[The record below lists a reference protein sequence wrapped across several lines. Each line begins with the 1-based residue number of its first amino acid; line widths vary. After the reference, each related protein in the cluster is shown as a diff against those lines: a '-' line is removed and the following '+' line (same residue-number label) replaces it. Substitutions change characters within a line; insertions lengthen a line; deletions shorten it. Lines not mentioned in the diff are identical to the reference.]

1 MPAANP
7 PRPLAEHDD
16 RSVFDCGRDS
26 VNGWFRRHAW
36 INQASGVTRVSV
48 ITGSATGRI
57 IGYVTLS
64 ASQIERTFLP
74 KSQQRNRPDPVPTF
88 LLGQLAVDKNYQGQ
102 GYAADLVSYA
112 LNAALHVSDVIGCM
126 GVITHPLDDKV
137 RGFYEAWGFRDL
149 PFDPRRA
156 MMVRIVDI
164 RHNFGAKV
172 KS

>member
-1 MPAANP
+1 M
-7 PRPLAEHDD
+7 
-16 RSVFDCGRDS
+16 
-26 VNGWFRRHAW
+26 
-36 INQASGVTRVSV
+36 TRVSV

-126 GVITHPLDDKV
+126 GKSSRTLSMTRCVVSMRHGVSETCPSI
-137 RGFYEAWGFRDL
+137 
-149 PFDPRRA
+149 RA
-156 MMVRIVDI
+156 AR
-164 RHNFGAKV
+164 
-172 KS
+172 